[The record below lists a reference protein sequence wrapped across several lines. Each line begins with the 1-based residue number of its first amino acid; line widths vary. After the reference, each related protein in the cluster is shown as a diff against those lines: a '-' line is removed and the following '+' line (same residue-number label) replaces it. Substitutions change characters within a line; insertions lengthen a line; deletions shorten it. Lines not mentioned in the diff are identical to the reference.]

1 MKVNV
6 VKDKSGRVIATFEK
20 AQGGGPSVT
29 PELDAGHTVHEIDV
43 AENYRQNIHA
53 LYEQQSH

>member
-20 AQGGGPSVT
+20 AQAGAPSVT
-29 PELDAGHTVHEIDV
+29 PELDASHTVHEIDV
-43 AENYRQNIHA
+43 ADNYRQNIHA
-53 LYEQQSH
+53 LYEQPSH